1 MIKVREIAFSGYPV
15 TDLKRARDFY
25 EGLLGLKVA
34 NTFGEGEQM
43 WIEYGIAG
51 ATLAITNMAGENW
64 KPSPDG
70 GSVALEVE
78 DFDDAVRQIKEAGV
92 PITMGPYESPVC
104 WMVLVSDPDGNG
116 LCIHRRHDQAA

>member
-15 TDLKRARDFY
+15 TDLKRARGFY

-43 WIEYGIAG
+43 WIEYDIAG
-51 ATLAITNMAGENW
+51 ATLAITNMAGAQW
-64 KPSPDG
+64 KPSADG

-104 WMVLVSDPDGNG
+104 WMVLVTDPDGNG
-116 LCIHRRHDQAA
+116 LCIHRRHDHAA